1 MSLKNE
7 NINKGLELNGL
18 ISLYKETREDK
29 YFNRLWDNV
38 KSFAIMKGK
47 RYPSIEFD
55 DIISNSMECLW
66 ISLNNIKE
74 GNNLLTYYGRI
85 LENRFYDIF
94 NKKMQSKKYKM
105 NSQSLSLEDLKE
117 DVGYEPGKLDDTFN
131 LEMFEYE
138 CKLIGIELTIVELI
152 YTGFK
157 QNEIIK
163 KLEIDRKIYKN
174 LLEEIKN
181 KIKVNYLGEKVRI

>member
-7 NINKGLELNGL
+7 NINKGLELNSL
-18 ISLYKETREDK
+18 ISLYKQTREDK
-29 YFNRLWDNV
+29 YFNKLWDNV

-117 DVGYEPGKLDDTFN
+117 DVGYEPAKLDDTFN

-163 KLEIDRKIYKN
+163 KLEIDRKLYKN